1 MTIPYETGNATDH
14 RDLRAKLITFIT
26 TNATLTGAGQQW
38 TVLASDSDHA
48 VFKGTG
54 LTGTDEI
61 YWGQYYYEHV
71 GNDIYNWRMYGM
83 TGYNSLT
90 PYVPASHPNAG
101 DYAGMGLRNNTIK
114 YWFIANGRR
123 IIVVTKIDT
132 RYCAMYIGLYLPYV
146 RPSLFPYPYVLGG
159 CNNNNTKYTDNSNN
173 NSLGWMP
180 VGSEANMFMLDASLS
195 WKGIY
200 SHQDTYAVY
209 PWRSIVAT
217 SQVPYYAID
226 GTTYPLYPC
235 ILGSSVDSVMYGEL
249 DGVFWVPGIGQA
261 AESIIT
267 IGSAQYLVIP
277 NIFRSSISEWS
288 AIQIAE

>member
-26 TNATLTGAGQQW
+26 TNSDLVSASQEWQ
-38 TVLASDSDHA
+38 VLASDSDNA

-54 LTGTDEI
+54 LAGADEI
-61 YWGQYYYEHV
+61 YWGQYYYENV
-71 GNDIYNWRMYGM
+71 GSDIYNWRMYGM
-83 TGYNSLT
+83 TGYNNLT
-90 PYVPASHPNAG
+90 PFVPSSHPN
-101 DYAGMGLRNNTIK
+101 YHNIAGMGLRNNTIK

-123 IIVVTKIDT
+123 IIVITKVDT
-132 RYCAMYIGLYLPYV
+132 RYCGMYVGLYIPYV
-146 RPSLFPYPYVLGG
+146 RPSLFPYPYAIGG
-159 CNNNNTKYTDNSNN
+159 CNNNNTKYTDNSAN
-173 NSLGWMP
+173 NSFGWMP
-180 VGSEANMFMLDASLS
+180 NGTESNMWLLDNSLS
-195 WKGIY
+195 WRGIF
-200 SHQDTYAVY
+200 SDQDTYAIY
-209 PWRSIVAT
+209 PYRSIVAVPQT
-217 SQVPYYAID
+217 PYYALD

-235 ILGSSVDSVMYGEL
+235 VLGSSVDSANYGEL

-277 NIFRSSISEWS
+277 NIFRSSVSEWT